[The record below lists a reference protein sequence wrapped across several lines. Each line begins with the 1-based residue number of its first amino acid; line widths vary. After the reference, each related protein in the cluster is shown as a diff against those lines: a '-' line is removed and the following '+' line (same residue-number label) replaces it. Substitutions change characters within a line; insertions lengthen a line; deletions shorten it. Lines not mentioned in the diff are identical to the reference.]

1 MKQSCKYILAQ
12 IKIASTKKKKKL
24 IILTTNDGFIL
35 LNFL

>member
-1 MKQSCKYILAQ
+1 MEQSCKYILAQ

-24 IILTTNDGFIL
+24 IIVTTNDGFIL